1 VTSFGVVG
9 NNTLCK
15 LFMMMFV
22 FFVQE
27 VRTVL
32 PVWTLSH
39 TNGLTH
45 DESHYSKSGASCN
58 PIMIAVSWFDFYYT
72 GFGSG
77 TIGTMLLH
85 SIDSAVSL

>member
-1 VTSFGVVG
+1 MISFGLVG

-45 DESHYSKSGASCN
+45 DESHYGKSGASCN
-58 PIMIAVSWFDFYYT
+58 LVMI
-72 GFGSG
+72 
-77 TIGTMLLH
+77 
-85 SIDSAVSL
+85 